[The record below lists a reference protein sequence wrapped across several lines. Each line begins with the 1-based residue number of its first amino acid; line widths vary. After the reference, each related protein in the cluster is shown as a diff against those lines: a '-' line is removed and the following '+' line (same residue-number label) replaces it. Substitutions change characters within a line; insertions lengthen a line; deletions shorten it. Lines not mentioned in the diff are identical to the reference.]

1 MPTLSRISTIVI
13 AFLAMIFMYL
23 IWQGFSNYQGV
34 RDYHQGM
41 ANRSVNATANE
52 ISILIRSYR
61 RVVQLFA
68 QEHQEEL
75 IRLLNDPGNT
85 DLADQLG
92 EQLGAFLPEYGDY
105 ALADQGGALTFVLNS
120 DDLGNAC
127 RMELMNF
134 ARSGLME
141 QPVKIHTDEHG
152 SHFDIVV
159 SLGDLNQ
166 GLFFVSFKLERL
178 KEMLRHGQTTGHY
191 MLLLKELNPRLLALA
206 LDETTNTFTQ
216 ASEAGNNAHDALF
229 QRELTPSTYERIVA
243 TSPVPGTQWILAD
256 LPAPDLFSKARKA
269 IAQETIVIFLA
280 FLSVSLIMLFLSRR
294 EARRTGETAMTIEGI
309 EAERKRIAMDLH
321 DQVLGEITHTVR
333 ETSNYVEACSGN
345 PEMQDRI
352 GKLRDSLG
360 IMADGIRT
368 VIDDLH
374 PQALNILGLEAAFR
388 SLLEKR
394 HPSSEK
400 PTWSLTV
407 DEDIDKHLSKGQRLN
422 LYRILLEVS
431 SNVLKHAEAD
441 HFFVDISI
449 EGNNQL
455 CVVIEDD
462 GIGFS
467 QRRHHRAN
475 SLGIA
480 NIQTRARL
488 IQAVVEWQ
496 TPASGKGTRFE
507 LNMGIQL

>member
-1 MPTLSRISTIVI
+1 MVI

-68 QEHQEEL
+68 QEHQDEL
-75 IRLLNDPGNT
+75 IQLLNSPQNNV
-85 DLADQLG
+85 LAEHVG
-92 EQLGAFLPEYGDY
+92 EQLAAFLPEYGDY
-105 ALADQGGALTFVLNS
+105 ALADQHGSLTFILNA

-127 RMELMNF
+127 RMELMDF
-134 ARSGLME
+134 ARSGLMD

-159 SLGDLNQ
+159 SLGNQNQ

-191 MLLLKELNPRLLALA
+191 MLLLKENNPQLLAFA
-206 LDETTNTFTQ
+206 LDETRNTFTQ
-216 ASEAGNNAHDALF
+216 PSDHGAHTHDALF
-229 QRELTPSTYERIVA
+229 QRELTTGTYERIMA

-256 LPAPDLFSKARKA
+256 LPAPDLFSKARKV
-269 IAQETIVIFLA
+269 ITQETIVIFLS
-280 FLSVSLIMLFLSRR
+280 FLSVSLIMLFLNRR

-345 PEMQDRI
+345 PQMQDRI
-352 GKLRDSLG
+352 SKLRDSLG

-400 PTWSLTV
+400 PTWSLSV

-431 SNVLKHAEAD
+431 NNVLKHADAE

-449 EGNNQL
+449 VANSQL
-455 CVVIEDD
+455 RAVIEDD
-462 GIGFS
+462 GIGFNP
-467 QRRHHRAN
+467 RRHHRAN

-488 IQAVVEWQ
+488 IQADVEWL

-507 LNMGIQL
+507 LNMGIQS